1 MIVGD
6 RVIAVG
12 RPPYV
17 IAEIGV
23 NHDGLLEKANALVD
37 AAVEAGADA
46 VKVQWFEAERLVS
59 RRAKLAVY
67 QARSGAVDPLDML
80 GALELDA
87 EQIAAVAA
95 HTHARGL
102 HAIATL
108 FSVEH
113 VPAAGGLALD
123 AFKTA
128 SPDVVHRPLL
138 EAIHTKPS
146 GWPVRRG
153 STLSKSP
160 HTKSRLSAASSTGAG
175 RSTTNGRS
183 KSTRRVTRT

>member
-37 AAVEAGADA
+37 AAAEAGADA

-67 QARSGAVDPLDML
+67 QARSGAVDNP
-80 GALELDA
+80 
-87 EQIAAVAA
+87 VP
-95 HTHARGL
+95 RS
-102 HAIATL
+102 AIGRN
-108 FSVEH
+108 
-113 VPAAGGLALD
+113 GGMI
-123 AFKTA
+123 
-128 SPDVVHRPLL
+128 R
-138 EAIHTKPS
+138 
-146 GWPVRRG
+146 
-153 STLSKSP
+153 
-160 HTKSRLSAASSTGAG
+160 
-175 RSTTNGRS
+175 
-183 KSTRRVTRT
+183 